1 MVPWPPQFARQAWVA
16 RVFAFCLPRPSPP
29 SEGCP
34 QGLDVSGS
42 AELTVEASAERRGG
56 SVSAKRP
63 LLTASKWLV
72 A

>member
-1 MVPWPPQFARQAWVA
+1 MENP
-16 RVFAFCLPRPSPP
+16 LPS

-56 SVSAKRP
+56 STRDKNGVSDADQP
-63 LLTASKWLV
+63 LLD
-72 A
+72 